1 MITIGLRDIY
11 DQQQNSNNLITALSA
26 KLDSALISQTMAQ
39 QSIAQQFADLRHDL
53 ADHEARLR
61 TQEAQRFVS
70 PRAMWTGVGV
80 IIGALGT
87 IFTIVTAL
95 LPP

>member
-1 MITIGLRDIY
+1 MITIGLRDLY
-11 DQQQNSNNLITALSA
+11 DQLQMTNQLTANLSA
-26 KLDSALISQTMAQ
+26 KLDTALIAQTMSQQSVAQ
-39 QSIAQQFADLRHDL
+39 QLADVRHDM

-61 TQEAQRFVS
+61 VQEAQRFVT
-70 PRAMWTGVGV
+70 PRAMWAGVGV

-87 IFTIVTAL
+87 VFTIVTAL